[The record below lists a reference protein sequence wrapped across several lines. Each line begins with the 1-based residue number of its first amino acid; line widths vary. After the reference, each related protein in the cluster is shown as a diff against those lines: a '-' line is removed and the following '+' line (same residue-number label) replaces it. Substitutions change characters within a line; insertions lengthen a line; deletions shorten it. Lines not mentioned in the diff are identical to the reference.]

1 MAAYKEQYY
10 SLEENEMQELIAQ
23 AKKNN
28 SVSKQQLLNV
38 FNNFLSK
45 YVALIYHGRYN
56 LGDYDIRRFISL
68 FVKNP
73 YVRIALMKNKLSKN
87 DYKEVSD
94 VMGGIVYMAKRYG
107 LEEDIRQTIDLTF
120 FQCITRYERKNSDKG
135 PIPFSRI
142 FV

>member
-1 MAAYKEQYY
+1 MK
-10 SLEENEMQELIAQ
+10 
-23 AKKNN
+23 
-28 SVSKQQLLNV
+28 V

-45 YVALIYHGRYN
+45 YIALIYHGRYN
-56 LGDYDIRRFISL
+56 LNDYDIRRFISL

-73 YVRIALMKNKLSKN
+73 YVRISLMKNKLSKK

-107 LEEDIRQTIDLTF
+107 IEEDIKQTIDLTF
-120 FQCITRYERKNSDKG
+120 LQCITRYERKESAKG

-142 FV
+142 PI